1 MKDKFEINE
10 RKSDAREKDEKD
22 EKKEKEENKQIKIEG
37 TSNRYLM
44 KRAMKVEKTVQIK
57 KDTLHLCTPTN
68 SDFTDENKDSLTGC
82 CHENQAIYLNEL
94 TKNEEHGKNNKI
106 DSNANL
112 LHYIKRNVEKKI
124 NSYKQQ
130 DLQKGRFSQG
140 QFISYLELLGKL
152 KECQLQCHYCN
163 ETTHLYYDIVR
174 EIRQW
179 TLDRIDNDLGHNL
192 DNVVIS
198 CLGCNLKRRKT
209 NQGAFLFTKQLN
221 LVKME
226 E

>member
-1 MKDKFEINE
+1 MKDNFEINE
-10 RKSDAREKDEKD
+10 RKSDAREEGEEDG
-22 EKKEKEENKQIKIEG
+22 KKENKKIKIEG
-37 TSNRYLM
+37 TGNRYLM

-57 KDTLHLCTPTN
+57 KDTLHLCAPIS
-68 SDFTDENKDSLTGC
+68 SDSTEDIKNKDSLEGFC
-82 CHENQAIYLNEL
+82 QENQLIYLDEL
-94 TKNEEHGKNNKI
+94 TKNEENNKNGKI
-106 DSNANL
+106 DSNL
-112 LHYIKRNVEKKI
+112 LYYIKRNVEKKI
-124 NSYKQQ
+124 NSYKHQ
-130 DLQKGRFSQG
+130 DIQKSRFSQE

-163 ETTHLYYDIVR
+163 EITHLYYDIVR

-179 TLDRIDNDLGHNL
+179 TLDRIDNDLGHNR

-221 LVKME
+221 LVKTQY
-226 E
+226 

>member
-1 MKDKFEINE
+1 MSMKDKFEINE
-10 RKSDAREKDEKD
+10 RKSDAREKDEN
-22 EKKEKEENKQIKIEG
+22 KKIKIEG
-37 TSNRYLM
+37 TGNRYLM
-44 KRAMKVEKTVQIK
+44 KRAMKIEKTVQIK
-57 KDTLHLCTPTN
+57 KDTLHLCTQSK
-68 SDFTDENKDSLTGC
+68 SDFNDENKDSLAAGFC
-82 CHENQAIYLNEL
+82 QENQLIYLNEL
-94 TKNEEHGKNNKI
+94 TKNEENGKNGKI
-106 DSNANL
+106 DSSL
-112 LHYIKRNVEKKI
+112 IHYIKRNVEKKI

-130 DLQKGRFSQG
+130 DVQKSRFSQE
-140 QFISYLELLGKL
+140 QFISYLELLDKL

-179 TLDRIDNDLGHNL
+179 TLDRIDNDLGHNR